1 MTYPTPEL
9 VASGVPYAVRTVNDR
24 SPSSIADFD
33 GIVTVAIEGVTGAHV
48 IRGVS
53 AHADGT
59 VRLFEKSEDGLGKD
73 IRTWDIHP
81 ATSAG
86 FTATP
91 R

>member
-1 MTYPTPEL
+1 MTYPTPAL

-24 SPSSIADFD
+24 SPSSMDDFD
-33 GIVTVAIEGVTGAHV
+33 GLVAVAVEGVTGTHV
-48 IRGVS
+48 IHGIS

-59 VRLFEKSEDGLGKD
+59 VRLFEKSDDGVGKD
-73 IRTWDIHP
+73 VRTWDIHP
-81 ATSAG
+81 GTTAG

>member
-24 SPSSIADFD
+24 SPSSMSDFD
-33 GIVTVAIEGVTGAHV
+33 GVVAVAIEGVTGAHV

-53 AHADGT
+53 AHADGV
-59 VRLFEKSEDGLGKD
+59 VRLFEKGEDGVGKD
-73 IRTWDIHP
+73 VRTWDILP
-81 ATSAG
+81 ATTAG
-86 FTATP
+86 FTATA

>member
-9 VASGVPYAVRTVNDR
+9 VASGVPYTVRTVNDR
-24 SPSSIADFD
+24 SPSSMSDFD
-33 GIVTVAIEGVTGAHV
+33 GVVAVAIEGVTGAHV
-48 IRGVS
+48 IHGTS

-59 VRLFEKSEDGLGKD
+59 VRLYEKGEDGVGKD

-81 ATSAG
+81 GTPAG
-86 FTATP
+86 FTATT